1 MFAQKTLADASSTH
15 DWARALSPVNLAVA
29 ATKMSA
35 AQAHDTHLLPAPATV
50 NRDNLSKPP
59 TTDAPKQATFVAHS
73 KEDQLASVAYAANDA
88 SDDGTIL
95 QLATDRHD

>member
-1 MFAQKTLADASSTH
+1 LF
-15 DWARALSPVNLAVA
+15 
-29 ATKMSA
+29 
-35 AQAHDTHLLPAPATV
+35 APATV